1 MNIAEVKE
9 LLELL
14 EEHSFDEF
22 EYEDEKERIALRRHT
37 AQAAEGVPV
46 QAAPVLKVSEEPAA
60 EEEDEFEFILSP
72 MVGTFYNSPSP
83 DSPTYVKVG
92 DTVKSGDIVCIVEA
106 MKMMNE
112 IECPFDSE
120 IISVIVS
127 NEQKVEYGQPLFKIK
142 KV

>member
-1 MNIAEVKE
+1 MNIAEIKE

-22 EYEDEKERIALRRHT
+22 EYEDEKESIALRRH
-37 AQAAEGVPV
+37 AAPAAEAVPV
-46 QAAPVLKVSEEPAA
+46 QAAPVLKVSEGAAA

-120 IISVIVS
+120 IVSVIVS

>member
-1 MNIAEVKE
+1 MNISELKE

-22 EYEDEKERIALRRHT
+22 EYEDDNESISLRRHSASFT
-37 AQAAEGVPV
+37 ETVPSA
-46 QAAPVLKVSEEPAA
+46 AAPVPKAAEEPAA
-60 EEEDEFEFILSP
+60 LEEDEFEFILSP

-92 DTVKSGDIVCIVEA
+92 DSVKSGDIVCIIEA

-120 IISVIVS
+120 IVSVIVS